1 MKMGKS
7 IALMAIGAGA
17 LLAYQ
22 KYNKPVMKKIEKTID
37 KTMKKMDNKLEDMM

>member
-17 LLAYQ
+17 LLVYQ
-22 KYNKPVMKKIEKTID
+22 KYNKPVMKKIEKSID